1 MRARGRRRK
10 GRLDFG
16 GVARQRRLG
25 SRREEETKRM
35 VETEV
40 VSVAVEEGPSIDVAW
55 SPGMNAHVAM
65 ERAAE
70 AEPSGFGY
78 TLSYYGSQ
86 HGYLVVAIN
95 GTFDTFPAPGSPSFY
110 WEFLINGERAE
121 VGIDRATLEPGDNVG
136 FGYVPYRRDDH
147 SGTLLEVKHTLA
159 SGRLEG

>member
-1 MRARGRRRK
+1 MRTRGPRRK

-16 GVARQRRLG
+16 GVARQRRLAE
-25 SRREEETKRM
+25 SAREGDEKM

-40 VSVAVEEGPSIDVAW
+40 VTVAVEEGPSIDVPW

-78 TLSYYGSQ
+78 SLSYYGSQ
-86 HGYLVVAIN
+86 HGYFVVAIN
-95 GTFDTFPAPGSPSFY
+95 GTFDTFPAPGPPSFY
-110 WEFLINGERAE
+110 WEFLINGERAK
-121 VGIDRATLEPGDNVG
+121 VGIDKASLDPGDNVG
-136 FGYVPYRRDDH
+136 FRYVPYRRDDH
-147 SGTLLEVKHTLA
+147 SGTLLEVKHTVA